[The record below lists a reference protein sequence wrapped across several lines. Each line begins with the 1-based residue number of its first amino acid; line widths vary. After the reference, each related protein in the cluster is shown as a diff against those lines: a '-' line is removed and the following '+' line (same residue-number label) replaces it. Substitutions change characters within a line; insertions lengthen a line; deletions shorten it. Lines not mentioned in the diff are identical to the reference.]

1 MKGKEGLQQELTKQR
16 NSNIK
21 STEIITQLKDA
32 EKKVRELVVSA
43 IYPSFHFPSLH
54 LQSNFEKQISEM
66 KNANQSLIV
75 KNREQ
80 QTRMV
85 EQNNTIESLKS
96 QLGELSN
103 VLRNK
108 DSSLAKETASRR
120 DAEIEIDRLHVKLD
134 DAERVLETN
143 KPAESENSQL
153 EALRV
158 CLTSYI
164 QVNPY

>member
-1 MKGKEGLQQELTKQR
+1 
-16 NSNIK
+16 
-21 STEIITQLKDA
+21 
-32 EKKVRELVVSA
+32 
-43 IYPSFHFPSLH
+43 
-54 LQSNFEKQISEM
+54 M

-96 QLGELSN
+96 QLGELSS

-134 DAERVLETN
+134 DAERALETN

-153 EALRV
+153 EALRQIALCAV
-158 CLTSYI
+158 CRGRFKNTAIRTCGHVFCKQCADERIASRSRKCPNCGRPFASSDLIS
-164 QVNPY
+164 VHL